1 MIPKTLGNYHL
12 LEPIGQSDIA
22 TVYRAEEA
30 GSNRFVA
37 VKVLLTHLGEL
48 PAFRERFIR
57 EMQAAVTL
65 EHAHLL
71 PVDDFN
77 CRNNICFIVTP
88 YVEGGHSLA
97 EIKPG
102 ATPLLKL
109 VGWFIQVATAL
120 DYAHWQGLVH
130 LGLKPSN
137 ILLEG
142 DQPLVADFGLARLRL
157 EWIRQSKAGYV
168 LDNPAYLSP
177 EQVLDTAVDHRA
189 DIYALGAILFEL
201 LTGQLPHRDDNSF
214 QFLLKRT
221 AALPRSPRSLNPAVP
236 EPLAQ
241 VILKALAL
249 APTDRYPSAAAL
261 ATALAAA
268 LRAA

>member
-12 LEPIGQSDIA
+12 IEQIGQSDLG

-37 VKVLLTHLGEL
+37 VKVFLSHLGEQ

-57 EMQAAVTL
+57 EMQAIVTL

-71 PVDDFN
+71 PVDDFS

-88 YVEGGHSLA
+88 YVEGGHTLA

-109 VGWFIQVATAL
+109 TGWFIQIATAL
-120 DYAHWQGLVH
+120 DYAHRQGLVH
-130 LGLKPSN
+130 MGLKPGN

-142 DQPLVADFGLARLRL
+142 DQPLLADFGLARLRL
-157 EWIRQSKAGYV
+157 EWIRQSDGGYV
-168 LDNPAYLSP
+168 LDNPAYLAP
-177 EQVLDTAVDHRA
+177 EQVKGTAVDHRT
-189 DIYALGAILFEL
+189 DIYALGVMLFEL
-201 LTGQLPHRDDNSF
+201 LTGQLPHRDDNKL

-221 AALPRSPRSLNPAVP
+221 SEPPASPRSLNPATP

-249 APTDRYPSAAAL
+249 APADRYPSAAAL
-261 ATALAAA
+261 AAALATA
-268 LRAA
+268 LRAV